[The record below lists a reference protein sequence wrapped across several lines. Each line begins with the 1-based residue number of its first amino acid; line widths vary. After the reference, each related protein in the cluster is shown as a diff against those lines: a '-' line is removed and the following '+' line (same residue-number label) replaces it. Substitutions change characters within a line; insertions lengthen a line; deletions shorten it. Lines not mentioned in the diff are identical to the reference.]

1 MDAKT
6 FAANW
11 AKQKDELIDEFLS
24 PESKCRVQELVD
36 GLKLD
41 SKQLTQ
47 LRAVLD
53 AALTDTMYGLLLG
66 LDGEASIGGDQRTY
80 RIMDADNEELIADEG
95 ELEAA
100 AYESFHGDP

>member
-24 PESKCRVQELVD
+24 PESECHVQELIG
-36 GLKLD
+36 GLRLD
-41 SKQLTQ
+41 STQ
-47 LRAVLD
+47 LAQLRSVLD

-80 RIMDADNEELIADEG
+80 RIIDADNEELIADEG

-100 AYESFHGDP
+100 AYESFHGDS